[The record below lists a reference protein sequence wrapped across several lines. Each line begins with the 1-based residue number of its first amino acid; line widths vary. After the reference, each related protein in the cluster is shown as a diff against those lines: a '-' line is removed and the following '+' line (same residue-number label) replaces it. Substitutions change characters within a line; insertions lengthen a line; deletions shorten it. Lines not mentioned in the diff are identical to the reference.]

1 MNQLFKILFTTITL
15 SFFCLTSNSISA
27 EYFTIGSGPSNKI
40 NFVLGNAICKMMGK
54 LSSEEHGT
62 GNNSKSY
69 RCTSP
74 STGSASFNLD
84 QVQEENFQFSF
95 VRSDKIN
102 SIVTDQTSETIKPF
116 KEIRSVFSTSPYIFQ
131 IVTNKKSAIKDWK
144 SLKGKKVHIGKE
156 DSVERK
162 IFELLMDANK
172 INKRFFGAALE
183 DDSVFKADTFCKNK
197 LDAVG
202 LVSTVP
208 NLEIEKAVTKCGASV
223 LDLKDSNL
231 DYIIKNNSYFS
242 LIEISKDTYKNKEQ
256 IKSVSF
262 VDNLITHSNVP
273 EDTVYHLV
281 KAVFENF
288 SDFQKEHEAFAK
300 LSIQQMIKQGIAAPL
315 HPGAIKYY
323 KEKGWM

>member
-1 MNQLFKILFTTITL
+1 
-15 SFFCLTSNSISA
+15 
-27 EYFTIGSGPSNKI
+27 
-40 NFVLGNAICKMMGK
+40 
-54 LSSEEHGT
+54 
-62 GNNSKSY
+62 
-69 RCTSP
+69 
-74 STGSASFNLD
+74 
-84 QVQEENFQFSF
+84 
-95 VRSDKIN
+95 
-102 SIVTDQTSETIKPF
+102 
-116 KEIRSVFSTSPYIFQ
+116 
-131 IVTNKKSAIKDWK
+131 
-144 SLKGKKVHIGKE
+144 
-156 DSVERK
+156 
-162 IFELLMDANK
+162 MDANK

-183 DDSVFKADTFCKNK
+183 DGSVFKADTFCKNK

-208 NLEIEKAVTKCGASV
+208 NLEIEKAITKCGASV

-231 DYIIKNNSYFS
+231 DHIIKNNSYFS
-242 LIEISKDTYKNKEQ
+242 LIEISKDTYKNKKK

-300 LSIQQMIKQGIAAPL
+300 LNIQQMIKQGIAAPL

>member
-1 MNQLFKILFTTITL
+1 MNQLFKILFTTIAL
-15 SFFCLTSNSISA
+15 SSFCLTSNSISA

-54 LSSEEHGT
+54 LPSAEHGT

-69 RCTSP
+69 RCTAP

-172 INKRFFGAALE
+172 INKRFFGVTLE

-208 NLEIEKAVTKCGASV
+208 NLEIEKAIAKCGASV

-300 LSIQQMIKQGIAAPL
+300 LNIQQMVRQGIAAPL

>member
-1 MNQLFKILFTTITL
+1 MNKFLKKILIIL
-15 SFFCLTSNSISA
+15 AVSFFSLTANSISA
-27 EYFTIGSGPSNKI
+27 EYFTIGSGASNKI

-54 LSSEEHGT
+54 LPSAEHGT

-69 RCTSP
+69 RCTAP

-95 VRSDKIN
+95 VRSDKVN
-102 SIVTDQTSETIKPF
+102 AVFSEQGSETIKPF

-131 IVTNKKSAIKDWK
+131 IVTRKKSNIKDWK
-144 SLKGKKVHIGKE
+144 SLKGKKIHIGKE
-156 DSVERK
+156 GSVERK
-162 IFELLMDANK
+162 TFDLLMDANRV
-172 INKRFFGAALE
+172 NKSFFGITIE
-183 DDSVFKADTFCKNK
+183 DDNIFKADDICSNK

-202 LVSTVP
+202 LISAVP
-208 NLEIEKAVTKCGASV
+208 NLEIEKAITKCGASV

-231 DYIIKNNSYFS
+231 DHIIKNNTYFS
-242 LIEISKDTYKNKEQ
+242 LVEISKDTYKNKEK
-256 IKSVSF
+256 IRSVSF
-262 VDNLITHSNVP
+262 VDNLITHSNVS

-300 LSIQQMIKQGIAAPL
+300 LNIQQMIRQGIAAPL

>member
-1 MNQLFKILFTTITL
+1 MTQLFKILFTTITL
-15 SFFCLTSNSISA
+15 SSFCLTANSISA
-27 EYFTIGSGPSNKI
+27 EYFTIGSGASNKI

-54 LSSEEHGT
+54 LPSAEHGT

-69 RCTSP
+69 RCTAP

-95 VRSDKIN
+95 VRSDKVN
-102 SIVTDQTSETIKPF
+102 AVLSQQASETIKPF

-131 IVTNKKSAIKDWK
+131 IITRKKSNIKDWK
-144 SLKGKKVHIGKE
+144 SLKGKKIHIGKE
-156 DSVERK
+156 GSVERK
-162 IFELLMDANK
+162 TFDLLMDANRV
-172 INKRFFGAALE
+172 NKSFFGVTLE
-183 DDSVFKADTFCKNK
+183 DGNVFKADDICNNK
-197 LDAVG
+197 LDAAG
-202 LVSTVP
+202 LISTVP
-208 NLEIEKAVTKCGASV
+208 NLEIEKAITKCGASV

-231 DYIIKNNSYFS
+231 DHIIKNNTYFS
-242 LIEISKDTYKNKEQ
+242 LIEISKDTYKNKEK
-256 IKSVSF
+256 IRSVSF

-300 LSIQQMIKQGIAAPL
+300 LNIQQMIRQGIAAPL

>member
-1 MNQLFKILFTTITL
+1 MNKFLKKILIIL
-15 SFFCLTSNSISA
+15 AVSFFSLTANSISA
-27 EYFTIGSGPSNKI
+27 EYFTIGSGASNKI

-54 LSSEEHGT
+54 LPSAEHGT

-69 RCTSP
+69 RCTAP

-172 INKRFFGAALE
+172 INKRFFGVTLE

-208 NLEIEKAVTKCGASV
+208 NLEIEKAIAKCGASV

>member
-1 MNQLFKILFTTITL
+1 
-15 SFFCLTSNSISA
+15 
-27 EYFTIGSGPSNKI
+27 
-40 NFVLGNAICKMMGK
+40 MMGK
-54 LSSEEHGT
+54 LPSEEHGT

-69 RCTSP
+69 RCTAP

-84 QVQEENFQFSF
+84 QVQEENFQFYF

-172 INKRFFGAALE
+172 INKRFFGVTLE

-208 NLEIEKAVTKCGASV
+208 NLEIEKAIAKCGASV

-300 LSIQQMIKQGIAAPL
+300 LNIQQMVRQGIAAPL